1 MEVQADFSFLFLLLL
16 LKTESVSVRMKYITK
31 SIFSKLMELFK
42 SVYFFKAYIFSE
54 INSDLLMLQ
63 HRPAF
68 HIRSVQ
74 MSTERKMCCMGS
86 FLVTICTAP
95 FPSWRQLDHDHV
107 SLASSL
113 TLYVNENLLS
123 LTPLFD
129 NLWNNRTQSWFVR
142 CARLLFFSIFCS
154 SRFLWDIY
162 IIACIS
168 WFVQSKWLIGNYRY
182 RL

>member
-1 MEVQADFSFLFLLLL
+1 
-16 LKTESVSVRMKYITK
+16 MKYITK

-74 MSTERKMCCMGS
+74 MSTERKMCCMES

-107 SLASSL
+107 SIIDEIIEHNHDSFAALAYSFLAYFAHSFFLMGCLYYSL
-113 TLYVNENLLS
+113 Y
-123 LTPLFD
+123 
-129 NLWNNRTQSWFVR
+129 FVI
-142 CARLLFFSIFCS
+142 CPIQMIDWKL
-154 SRFLWDIY
+154 
-162 IIACIS
+162 
-168 WFVQSKWLIGNYRY
+168 
-182 RL
+182 